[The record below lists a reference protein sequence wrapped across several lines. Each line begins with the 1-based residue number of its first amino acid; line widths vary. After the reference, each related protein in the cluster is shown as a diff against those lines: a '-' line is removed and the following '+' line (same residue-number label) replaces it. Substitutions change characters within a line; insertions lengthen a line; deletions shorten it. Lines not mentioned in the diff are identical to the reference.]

1 MELPVVLE
9 HGDGFRA
16 WRSFCAN
23 RAPQSPQTRIAPGHV
38 SELGRD
44 CGAGAFRP
52 FALTL
57 RRPCGVC
64 ETLLLLLQE
73 LRDLAR
79 LVYRELLYLTV
90 LRAGKGI

>member
-1 MELPVVLE
+1 MAVPSNVKACPNAVITSMDPYKRESHPVTTVNSGAIAVTARLGPIVL
-9 HGDGFRA
+9 
-16 WRSFCAN
+16 S
-23 RAPQSPQTRIAPGHV
+23 
-38 SELGRD
+38 
-44 CGAGAFRP
+44 
-52 FALTL
+52 L
-57 RRPCGVC
+57 RRPCGTR